1 MMRVVV
7 LLFAL
12 AAACAAST
20 ANAAARI
27 AVAPIRI
34 ELASNAN
41 FCSLHVSNLGQDKV
55 AVQVRGFAWSQDAD
69 GADRLD
75 PADIA
80 INPSIMEL
88 QAGQK
93 RLVRCSL
100 PPHAGA
106 KESSHRLLVDEL
118 PQGNPS
124 PGTMQTVLRLSL
136 PIFRKPAG
144 AAPALQWSVGDG
156 AALELRNTG
165 GAHSLIGK
173 LIVTREGKKPETIER
188 GFYLLAGARRPITL
202 AGGAAGITRIEAIM
216 DTGKVDVVA
225 KAVE

>member
-1 MMRVVV
+1 MRVVA
-7 LLFAL
+7 LLCAL
-12 AAACAAST
+12 AGACVGST
-20 ANAAARI
+20 ANAAARM

-34 ELASNAN
+34 ELASSAN
-41 FCSLHVSNLGQDKV
+41 FCALHVSNLGQDKV

-106 KESSHRLLVDEL
+106 KESSHRLLIDEL
-118 PQGNPS
+118 PRGNPA

-136 PIFRKPAG
+136 PIFRKLAG

-165 GAHSLIGK
+165 GAHALIGK
-173 LIVTREGKKPETIER
+173 LILTRAGQKTETIER
-188 GFYLLAGARRPITL
+188 GFYLLAGAHRVVPL
-202 AGGAAGITRIEAIM
+202 AGDAAGITRVEAVM